1 MDEAMK
7 IADCTYTSSQIGNFF
22 KQFLRQKNKEVQ
34 REAEREQR
42 NITVVSSRHVLFRR
56 ARESEQWSV
65 LVIKMFK
72 KQKIK

>member
-42 NITVVSSRHVLFRR
+42 NITPRVVSSRKRKRTMVG
-56 ARESEQWSV
+56 ASDQDVQETEN
-65 LVIKMFK
+65 
-72 KQKIK
+72 